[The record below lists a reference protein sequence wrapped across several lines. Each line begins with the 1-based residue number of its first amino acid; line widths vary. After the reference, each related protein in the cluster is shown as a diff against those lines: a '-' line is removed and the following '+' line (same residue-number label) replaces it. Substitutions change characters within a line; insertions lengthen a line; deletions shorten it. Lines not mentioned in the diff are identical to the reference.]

1 MKLFQTTKSLLVPLE
16 KDSFKLEKD
25 IQQLVEANLET
36 LFGFQLVSS
45 EFKVG
50 EFRIDTL
57 AYDESSNAFVI
68 IEYKR
73 GSSYSVVD
81 QGYSYLS
88 TMVNN
93 KAEFILEY
101 NEKTGNALKR
111 NGVDWASSRVVF
123 VAPSFN
129 SYQRNSINF
138 SGIPFELWE
147 IRKFEKGLVAL
158 DRLESSSSENIEKL
172 VSKDDQSVISKVNS
186 EVKTTTLE
194 QHEKAMDDSQRKLWG
209 ALKERLRQLGGDGF
223 YPQKNYICF
232 KNEGTGV
239 CFIGFR
245 KKQLNI
251 EFARGNLKPDGATSK
266 GFFTLDDP
274 KKMAAEKDRKIG
286 NMRRGTYE
294 LRMKDL
300 NELDY
305 VMFLIE
311 QKFKSLS

>member
-36 LFGFQLVSS
+36 IFGFQFVSS

-101 NEKTGNALKR
+101 NEKTETSLKR
-111 NGVDWASSRVVF
+111 NEVDWTSSKVVF

-129 SYQRNSINF
+129 SYQRNSINI
-138 SGIPFELWE
+138 SDVPYELWE
-147 IRKFEKGLVAL
+147 IRKF
-158 DRLESSSSENIEKL
+158 
-172 VSKDDQSVISKVNS
+172 
-186 EVKTTTLE
+186 
-194 QHEKAMDDSQRKLWG
+194 
-209 ALKERLRQLGGDGF
+209 
-223 YPQKNYICF
+223 
-232 KNEGTGV
+232 
-239 CFIGFR
+239 
-245 KKQLNI
+245 
-251 EFARGNLKPDGATSK
+251 
-266 GFFTLDDP
+266 
-274 KKMAAEKDRKIG
+274 
-286 NMRRGTYE
+286 
-294 LRMKDL
+294 
-300 NELDY
+300 
-305 VMFLIE
+305 
-311 QKFKSLS
+311 

>member
-194 QHEKAMDDSQRKLWG
+194 QHEKAMDDSQRKLWEG
-209 ALKERLRQLGGDGF
+209 FKERLRQLDGGDF
-223 YPQKNYICF
+223 YAQKNYIGF
-232 KNEGTGV
+232 QKDGTAV
-239 CFIGFR
+239 CFIKFR
-245 KKQLNI
+245 KNNI
-251 EFARGNLKPDGATSK
+251 NIHLVRGNLKKDGATSK
-266 GFFTLDDP
+266 GFFNLDDP
-274 KKMAAEKDRKIG
+274 KKMAVVKDRKIRD
-286 NMRRGTYE
+286 MRRGSYE
-294 LRMKDL
+294 LHMKDL
-300 NELDY
+300 KELDY